1 MMVLM
6 MMSNRN
12 NSHQLT
18 FPLPNQQQ
26 LFYECKYSRELT
38 NRLLFCYQCRVDDEL
53 KKNLGTQ
60 KAENVKLQNQ
70 IGQLKAEK
78 TQLQQNL
85 IGLQRRI
92 GELEL
97 SIGAE
102 GDGTS
107 V

>member
-1 MMVLM
+1 M
-6 MMSNRN
+6 
-12 NSHQLT
+12 Q
-18 FPLPNQQQ
+18 
-26 LFYECKYSRELT
+26 
-38 NRLLFCYQCRVDDEL
+38 
-53 KKNLGTQ
+53 
-60 KAENVKLQNQ
+60 AQ

-102 GDGTS
+102 AEGN
-107 V
+107 

>member
-1 MMVLM
+1 ML
-6 MMSNRN
+6 
-12 NSHQLT
+12 SHKSTEVRKNLQI
-18 FPLPNQQQ
+18 
-26 LFYECKYSRELT
+26 EAE
-38 NRLLFCYQCRVDDEL
+38 RVDDEL
-53 KKNLGTQ
+53 KKNLGNQ

-102 GDGTS
+102 GDGTDQ
-107 V
+107 

>member
-1 MMVLM
+1 M
-6 MMSNRN
+6 
-12 NSHQLT
+12 
-18 FPLPNQQQ
+18 
-26 LFYECKYSRELT
+26 
-38 NRLLFCYQCRVDDEL
+38 DDEL
-53 KKNLGTQ
+53 KRNLGSQ
-60 KAENVKLQNQ
+60 KAENVKLQSQ

-102 GDGTS
+102 AEGNSLWFWGTNQSQITSIAS
-107 V
+107 VPLHTYLMLRAT

>member
-1 MMVLM
+1 M
-6 MMSNRN
+6 
-12 NSHQLT
+12 
-18 FPLPNQQQ
+18 
-26 LFYECKYSRELT
+26 
-38 NRLLFCYQCRVDDEL
+38 DDEL
-53 KKNLGTQ
+53 KRNLAGQ
-60 KAENVKLQNQ
+60 KTENVKLQNQ

-97 SIGAE
+97 SIGADN
-102 GDGTS
+102 DGTS